1 MICSIRTILCL
12 GLIAIG
18 LSLIQPTLSGFE
30 PTHAQVQSDSST
42 NIMLSDQEVGD
53 NRSFWA
59 YDFESNDYYFVNA
72 SLLAIGV
79 YSLIYIEDCLISS
92 LGETEAVNRA
102 DLYRDEFDTIIYP
115 RVTDLAGHPNGTL
128 GDIDGDLRI
137 YILITNNPMSC
148 YLQSNEIEAPHSNM
162 CEMVYIYFY
171 CYDVLETI
179 AHEFDHLI
187 WFNNE
192 FDEVHFL
199 LEGLAEY
206 ASFYAGYFPGHN
218 LSIRAPYFINNIHD
232 SLIYFE
238 VESQDYGACYLFA
251 FYLAEQYGVQFLR
264 DLVHQTYDGAL
275 GLESA
280 LLESGFNITFNELYM
295 DWMTALTINE
305 NGFADGR
312 FYFGNID
319 ATIQDYTAMSA
330 VPFED
335 DISLYCYGSKVYRM
349 AFPPDNFVVKM
360 TQPGDEVAGISVA
373 YSDSTGWHVEQ
384 KQNRGAATLSISG
397 VSVNTAYVI
406 VSHLFFDV
414 PDGSMDFGPGPIESV
429 KISMYASEG
438 TTVSENMTSTTISS
452 SEPSI
457 SESVSP
463 TITKT
468 ITITSIPTSVARVA
482 DFLPIVIGGIAL
494 VVIVTFVIHRKLVL
508 KPTG

>member
-1 MICSIRTILCL
+1 MIS
-12 GLIAIG
+12 
-18 LSLIQPTLSGFE
+18 E
-30 PTHAQVQSDSST
+30 
-42 NIMLSDQEVGD
+42 QEVGD
-53 NRSFWA
+53 NKSFWA
-59 YDFESNDYYFVNA
+59 YDFDENEYYFINA

-79 YSLIYIEDCLISS
+79 YSLVYIEDCLISS

-102 DLYRDEFDTIIYP
+102 ELYRDEFDITIYP
-115 RVTDLAGHPNGTL
+115 RVTDIAGHPNGSL
-128 GDIDGDLRI
+128 GDIDGDPRI

-148 YLQSNEIEAPHSNM
+148 YLQSNELDAPHSNM
-162 CEMVYIYFY
+162 CEMIYIYYY

-206 ASFYAGYFPGHN
+206 ASFYAGYFPSHN
-218 LSIRAPYFINNIHD
+218 LSIRAPYFINDIHD

-251 FYLAEQYGVQFLR
+251 FYLAEQYGVHFLR

-275 GLESA
+275 GLERA

-295 DWMTALTINE
+295 DWITALTINE

-312 FYFGNID
+312 FCFRDMD
-319 ATIQDYTAMSA
+319 ATIQDYTAIGA

-335 DISLYCYGSKVYRM
+335 DISLYCYGSKVYRL
-349 AFPPDNFVVKM
+349 ASSPDNFLVEM

-373 YSDSTGWHVEQ
+373 YEDSTGWHVEQ
-384 KQNRGAATLSISG
+384 KQDGGTTTLFISG
-397 VSVNTAYVI
+397 VSINTAYVI

-414 PDGSMDFGPGPIESV
+414 PDGSIDFGSGPIESV
-429 KISMYASEG
+429 HISMYESEG
-438 TTVSENMTSTTISS
+438 TTSSQHTTSPTTSSLRPSTGESASTTMTTT
-452 SEPSI
+452 
-457 SESVSP
+457 V
-463 TITKT
+463 TN
-468 ITITSIPTSVARVA
+468 TSIPTSVTLVT
-482 DFLPIVIGGIAL
+482 DYPLIVFGVLAL
-494 VVIVTFVIHRKLVL
+494 AGTIVVLFAIQRKVL
-508 KPTG
+508 K